1 MASEKLNRGVI
12 KRKAEDR
19 TAARANR
26 TVQGSR
32 LVHRLQRL
40 RQQGWQQPVRHP
52 SGAAAD
58 FVRDVA
64 LDCGWGRLLFGQ
76 TFESPAAMVD
86 ALGAEGPR
94 RRDIAFHIR
103 EPQVLL
109 AQAPQEVFLDPSHT
123 YRLNLDTYRPHH
135 RQARGFLIRRL
146 AAQGDGEAISRIYAL
161 RGMVPVDPAFFWA
174 QRDNRSLSY
183 WLAED
188 EETGDVIGTV
198 TGVDHRRAFGD
209 PEGGASLW
217 CLAVDPQARFPGV
230 GEELVRRLSEH
241 FKARGAS
248 YLDLS
253 VLHDNDQAI
262 ALYEKLGFVRVP
274 FFSVK
279 RKNSINERFFAT
291 PPEGYDALNPYARI
305 IIDEARRRGIGVEV
319 TDGAGGF
326 FRLSHGGRSIH
337 CRESLSE
344 LTSGVAVS
352 ICDDKAVT
360 LRVVCKAGVQVPEQI
375 DAGSGR
381 EAIEAFVA
389 RHGSVVVKPARGEQG
404 RGVAVG
410 LVDLHQIEDAIRNA
424 RTVSDRVLLE
434 SCFTGEDLRL
444 VIIGYKLAAAAIRRP
459 PMVVGDGAQDLR
471 TLVERQSRRR
481 EAATQGES
489 SIPIDSET
497 ERCLAAAGLTLA
509 SVPEAGRKVV
519 VRKTANLHTG
529 GSIHDVTAIVH
540 PQLVEAAC
548 KVARAIDIPVV
559 GVDFMIKAPAEP
571 DYVFIEANERPGLAN
586 HEPQP
591 VAERFVDLLF
601 PHSLPP
607 GLRHDQGII
616 AG

>member
-1 MASEKLNRGVI
+1 MS
-12 KRKAEDR
+12 
-19 TAARANR
+19 ARN
-26 TVQGSR
+26 
-32 LVHRLQRL
+32 
-40 RQQGWQQPVRHP
+40 
-52 SGAAAD
+52 
-58 FVRDVA
+58 VA

-76 TFESPAAMVD
+76 TFESPAALVD
-86 ALGAEGPR
+86 ALGAEGPQ
-94 RRDIAFHIR
+94 RRDIAFHIS

-123 YRLNLDTYRPHH
+123 YRLDLATYRSLH
-135 RQARGFLIRRL
+135 RQPRGFLIRRL
-146 AAQGDGEAISRIYAL
+146 ASRDDAAAISRIYAL
-161 RGMVPVDPAFFWA
+161 RGMVPVDPAFCWEH
-174 QRDNRSLSY
+174 RDSRSLSY

-188 EETGDVIGTV
+188 EDTHEVIGTV
-198 TGVDHRRAFGD
+198 TGVDHRRAIDD
-209 PEGGASLW
+209 PEGGASFW

-241 FKARGAS
+241 FKARGAA

-253 VLHDNDQAI
+253 VLHDNEQAI
-262 ALYEKLGFVRVP
+262 SLYEKLGFVRIP

-291 PPEGYDALNPYARI
+291 PPEDYDVLNPYARI
-305 IIDEARRRGIGVEV
+305 IIDEARRRGIGVQI

-360 LRVVCKAGVQVPEQI
+360 LRMVRKAGVRVPEQM

-381 EAIEAFVA
+381 DEIEAFVA

-410 LVDLHQIEDAIRNA
+410 LVDLPQIEDAIQNA

-434 SCFTGEDLRL
+434 SCFIGEDLRL
-444 VIIGYKLAAAAIRRP
+444 VVIGFKLAAAAIRRP
-459 PMVVGDGAQDLR
+459 PMVVGDGEHDLR
-471 TLVERQSRRR
+471 SLIERQSRRR

-497 ERCLAAAGLTLA
+497 ERCVAAAGLTLG
-509 SVPEAGRKVV
+509 SVLEPGRKVL
-519 VRKTANLHTG
+519 VRKAANLHTG
-529 GSIHDVTAIVH
+529 GSIHDVTGIVH

-548 KVARAIDIPVV
+548 KVASTIDIPVV
-559 GVDFMIKAPAEP
+559 GVDFMIKSPQEP

-607 GLRHDQGII
+607 GLRQNGVTHG
-616 AG
+616 